1 MFGTLEFNYKGRNG
15 HCYHKQNTTAA
26 EIRRIYKRVK
36 PASFNVWL
44 YTDDGYVIYN
54 NININNHAFLQAR
67 SINFIGNVARRYNGR
82 TEILYPYNESTSC

>member
-1 MFGTLEFNYKGRNG
+1 MFGILEFNYKGRNG
-15 HCYHKQNTTAA
+15 RRYQKWDITAA

-36 PASFNVWL
+36 PTSFNVWF
-44 YTDDGYVIYN
+44 YTDDGYVTYWNMN
-54 NININNHAFLQAR
+54 NRSFLQAR